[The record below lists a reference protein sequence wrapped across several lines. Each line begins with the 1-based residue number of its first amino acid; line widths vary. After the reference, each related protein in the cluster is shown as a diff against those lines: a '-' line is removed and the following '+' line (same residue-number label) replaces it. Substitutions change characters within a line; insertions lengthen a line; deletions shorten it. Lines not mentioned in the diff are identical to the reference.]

1 MRFSLMTAAT
11 IPRLLSVANWNIVE
25 VGETQLDVRSFERRW
40 QGFEWIRG
48 ADGRERGG
56 IERIFSR
63 GALEIQILGGKA
75 AVAIDAEGDG
85 NDSLIAEIDGFGH
98 DGVPI
103 LFHFGDEPIDVA
115 IEIDALGGRQ
125 NGYGVSGGRT
135 STTVAASLTRTSGDA
150 TVGAVASVA

>member
-1 MRFSLMTAAT
+1 MTEAT
-11 IPRLLSVANWNIVE
+11 IPRVLGVANWNIVE
-25 VGETQLDVRSFERRW
+25 VGETQLDVRTFERRR
-40 QGFEWIRG
+40 QRFEWIRG
-48 ADGRERGG
+48 ANGGEGGG
-56 IERIFSR
+56 IEGILAG

-115 IEIDALGGRQ
+115 IEIDSFGRRQ
-125 NGYGVSGGRT
+125 SGYGVSGGRT
-135 STTVAASLTRTSGDA
+135 STTVAASLTRTSGGA